1 MGYFILKNFDK
12 IFFRKF
18 LAPRSTETNGA
29 HFTSAE
35 ITRYGQKKP
44 KTVIFLTFYGFFDVG
59 KRLWRWF
66 WTHIRFPAWRPSKT
80 QAIDHIWCPT
90 DLFLTVFKAFQ
101 RAFQETV
108 TYLYQENM
116 QKRWFF
122 EFFGFLD
129 FGKRLWRWLWT
140 RIRFSHRR
148 PGEIQA
154 KDSIWCLVD
163 VFLTVFEA
171 FWWAFRADM
180 QKSEEKH
187 EKKLK
192 KVKK

>member
-1 MGYFILKNFDK
+1 MHGLLYFEKFRQK
-12 IFFRKF
+12 ISEIF

-66 WTHIRFPAWRPSKT
+66 WTHIRFPAWRPDKT
-80 QAIDHIWCPT
+80 EAIDHIWCPA

-129 FGKRLWRWLWT
+129 FGKRLWMWLWT
-140 RIRFSHRR
+140 CIRFSHRKTS
-148 PGEIQA
+148 EIQA
-154 KDSIWCLVD
+154 KDSIWCLLD
-163 VFLTVFEA
+163 MFMTVFEVL
-171 FWWAFRADM
+171 
-180 QKSEEKH
+180 QKATRKIDNISH
-187 EKKLK
+187 IR
-192 KVKK
+192 